1 MFLDI
6 EKLVSEDGL
15 LNSMHQWRNV
25 LDSYHRGHLDRI
37 MMVPVGFL
45 EKMREFEFPHLD
57 RLITIVDL
65 IDAPLDMSGIEKLPE
80 RIQSVVAWDA
90 HQSFPWINWHVATL
104 AAGHSSPGAQ
114 HYSSIGATIFLLTL
128 PGTVSVHYGDEINL
142 HGPKQGKVEP
152 HNWTSIMQWTDQKF
166 AGFSTTDPWK
176 SLSPGWDF
184 NNVYNHNHTIEPVR
198 QMIKL
203 RQEKV
208 PIYVNGIFNYE
219 GDYHPTKS
227 TNYKMRIAR
236 DGLVVLDRFYP
247 RRHQYAVI
255 SNLSPQLLD
264 ADISHLYY
272 GGAVAVSSHDKEGY
286 LIFKNVTLAPGEGL
300 LCILDK

>member
-1 MFLDI
+1 MLRKFWLLVAMKSPLSTSMPLWESCPFPFFSGLELESSSCGFL
-6 EKLVSEDGL
+6 
-15 LNSMHQWRNV
+15 
-25 LDSYHRGHLDRI
+25 
-37 MMVPVGFL
+37 VPVGFL

-227 TNYKMRIAR
+227 TNYK
-236 DGLVVLDRFYP
+236 FSS
-247 RRHQYAVI
+247 RR
-255 SNLSPQLLD
+255 S
-264 ADISHLYY
+264 
-272 GGAVAVSSHDKEGY
+272 VATSSAYK
-286 LIFKNVTLAPGEGL
+286 
-300 LCILDK
+300 